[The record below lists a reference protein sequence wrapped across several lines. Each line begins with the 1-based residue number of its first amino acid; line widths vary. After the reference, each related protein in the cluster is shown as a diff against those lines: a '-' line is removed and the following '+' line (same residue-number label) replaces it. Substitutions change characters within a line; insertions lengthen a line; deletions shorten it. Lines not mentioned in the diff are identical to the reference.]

1 MNKRILW
8 SVALSTLSA
17 LVFSACGSSD
27 TAGSAAPTAVQTTS
41 ATTTPTEI
49 TPTETT
55 PAETTPAETTAI
67 ATAAAETTAAESTAA
82 AAGSTV
88 ERLAD
93 DSPTCNS
100 IRKVKELNDK
110 AGALTEQFT
119 SEILKA
125 KNAVDPAAVQKS
137 FDEYIK
143 TFREQSNEVI
153 PQLTDA
159 YKVLATEQ
167 PQFATQLDNLSEVTV
182 VLVKKLGD
190 LEGVDLDKIDLQT
203 VFAEAI
209 PQDRITAAGMASLE
223 IDKFSMAA
231 CDLPFANR

>member
-1 MNKRILW
+1 
-8 SVALSTLSA
+8 
-17 LVFSACGSSD
+17 
-27 TAGSAAPTAVQTTS
+27 
-41 ATTTPTEI
+41 
-49 TPTETT
+49 
-55 PAETTPAETTAI
+55 
-67 ATAAAETTAAESTAA
+67 
-82 AAGSTV
+82 
-88 ERLAD
+88 
-93 DSPTCNS
+93 
-100 IRKVKELNDK
+100 VKELNDR

-143 TFREQSNEVI
+143 TFREQSSEVI

-209 PQDRITAAGMASLE
+209 PQDRITAAGLASLE